1 MKRKER
7 INNKTVLPQLNKK
20 SVIET
25 LCETFGPCNINL
37 KNKKILQRDIEALNA
52 ETYKML
58 KSIKIIKGLLKFLDF
73 AKTDR
78 ELPSNKNVTRKT
90 AFKYDIHK
98 LHSILIGTYITEE
111 NVDKLTETQKCQLD
125 YVKNNTQSFIKSAT
139 RFSLIL
145 NDIINILTTVN
156 ANVVGQNN
164 MYAKVV
170 NDTVAKSYSK
180 LSAEK
185 VENFTRIS
193 RDALGNETIKTG
205 KIYVHDHGDPFNKI
219 KKLILKYNL
228 LQNIF
233 MKKIYKLIGSFDEV
247 DVKAINKVVGHT
259 TTTALNV
266 SHDSL
271 TNRTEAI
278 RTYSKNV
285 IKNLRKLKDLARRLT
300 SKNRKKRELEDD
312 DSLEYLL
319 TLMEYLLKQNHPLDT
334 FPVNDGI
341 DLLIDAIKQAP
352 QIKSVV
358 VKKVLDVTTT
368 ESSKIKFLTEVN
380 SSESSSDI
388 KFSKENIKFSKEDIK
403 FSKEDN
409 SSSQAEEFKLRYHK
423 FNLNGQSIDD
433 EEGEDSFLLNK
444 RAKPHPSI
452 NVPEYY
458 TIHKPTTP
466 AIKALLEGSLSFT
479 TDIPKKLT
487 PSIVFATSGEI
498 ARQADFEKDEKKDN
512 SFKFD
517 VFDGDVEEELAS
529 SSTVSPDTIEMTEE
543 SNPESPI
550 VDPKATS
557 SPSSVEK
564 EDPEVFRRIFRDSKT
579 NLIGE
584 NIEPGDVSVSQSKS
598 NLDWMEE
605 TYEEEEKGANRTA
618 AENTTQN
625 KIYAATEVAV
635 HRRKLNRNDN
645 ISNIS
650 KDEEQKR
657 TKQSAEDL
665 IYRKEMNLLNSLDYG
680 TTEKSEKQGSNS
692 NESTE
697 DKYTVDTF
705 DVYFN

>member
-1 MKRKER
+1 MIFQQIIFVSGYPQNTLKYFKQTTTGKLPSSTELSIAYYRYTIDNLNKTTGVGRIDFTRIIPLNTKKSIKRKSLDMGKELSNLNKATNTFDTSITLLDLKNFTISNWSSISFQNNETLPKYLRINTTKNISGSLNAENFSSNAEQTLLVQKINTRSKERTIISVPKKHKFEKTVSILGNKSPRIGKTNRKVGRKAAKFDGLKKIMHNIVTGINQNNKSRKQFTKNRFKIIKYLKNFFKNLFSKMKRKER

-37 KNKKILQRDIEALNA
+37 KNKKILQRDIDALNA

-90 AFKYDIHK
+90 AFKCDIHK

-111 NVDKLTETQKCQLD
+111 NMDKLTETQKCQLD

-156 ANVVGQNN
+156 ASVVGQNN

-170 NDTVAKSYSK
+170 NDTVAKSYSI

-193 RDALGNETIKTG
+193 KDALGNETIKTG
-205 KIYVHDHGDPFNKI
+205 KIYVHDYGDPFNKI

-247 DVKAINKVVGHT
+247 DVKAINKVVGRT
-259 TTTALNV
+259 TTKALNV

-334 FPVNDGI
+334 FPG
-341 DLLIDAIKQAP
+341 
-352 QIKSVV
+352 
-358 VKKVLDVTTT
+358 KV
-368 ESSKIKFLTEVN
+368 
-380 SSESSSDI
+380 
-388 KFSKENIKFSKEDIK
+388 
-403 FSKEDN
+403 
-409 SSSQAEEFKLRYHK
+409 Q
-423 FNLNGQSIDD
+423 
-433 EEGEDSFLLNK
+433 
-444 RAKPHPSI
+444 
-452 NVPEYY
+452 
-458 TIHKPTTP
+458 
-466 AIKALLEGSLSFT
+466 
-479 TDIPKKLT
+479 
-487 PSIVFATSGEI
+487 
-498 ARQADFEKDEKKDN
+498 
-512 SFKFD
+512 
-517 VFDGDVEEELAS
+517 
-529 SSTVSPDTIEMTEE
+529 
-543 SNPESPI
+543 
-550 VDPKATS
+550 
-557 SPSSVEK
+557 
-564 EDPEVFRRIFRDSKT
+564 
-579 NLIGE
+579 
-584 NIEPGDVSVSQSKS
+584 
-598 NLDWMEE
+598 
-605 TYEEEEKGANRTA
+605 
-618 AENTTQN
+618 
-625 KIYAATEVAV
+625 
-635 HRRKLNRNDN
+635 
-645 ISNIS
+645 
-650 KDEEQKR
+650 
-657 TKQSAEDL
+657 
-665 IYRKEMNLLNSLDYG
+665 
-680 TTEKSEKQGSNS
+680 
-692 NESTE
+692 
-697 DKYTVDTF
+697 
-705 DVYFN
+705 